1 MARNKGTFQFA
12 ANFEVKAAEAL
23 DPRIVVATKSELI
36 NKETW
41 PSDGDTLYLYE
52 GLLVSVA
59 DEGKIYMLTNVADAL
74 SADYSAWKEIGAA
87 ETIDIIDNLES
98 DRTDAAL
105 SAAQGKS
112 LKAAIDAIAI
122 PEYNVVKL
130 ETATEGHSASYQLQR
145 NGEGVGAIIDI
156 PKDLVVSSGS
166 IKEVIETDLPYEG
179 AVVGDLYIELLLA
192 NTNSDA
198 ICIPVNK
205 LVDKYRGSDYID
217 IDNAIVSLKYN
228 SLLSQIKTDIEI
240 QTIVED
246 INTLEQ
252 ELSTLSGSV
261 STNTNN
267 ISQLTLDLGNK
278 ADKTSVQNIES
289 QIISIN
295 EINTSQAESI
305 SNLTDAV
312 NAIKVVDVD
321 QTVSNGIGLTLSE
334 EGLVGINAELRTSDI
349 LLSEPVGTSETNTT
363 LQAALVGLNNKI
375 TSAISGGLT
384 SITSGNGLVVSE
396 VLNNSQNISLKIKD
410 GSNIA
415 VDSDGI
421 YLAWIEL

>member
-1 MARNKGTFQFA
+1 
-12 ANFEVKAAEAL
+12 
-23 DPRIVVATKSELI
+23 
-36 NKETW
+36 
-41 PSDGDTLYLYE
+41 
-52 GLLVSVA
+52 
-59 DEGKIYMLTNVADAL
+59 
-74 SADYSAWKEIGAA
+74 
-87 ETIDIIDNLES
+87 
-98 DRTDAAL
+98 
-105 SAAQGKS
+105 
-112 LKAAIDAIAI
+112 
-122 PEYNVVKL
+122 
-130 ETATEGHSASYQLQR
+130 
-145 NGEGVGAIIDI
+145 
-156 PKDLVVSSGS
+156 
-166 IKEVIETDLPYEG
+166 LPYEG
-179 AVVGDLYIELLLA
+179 AVIGDLYIELLLA

-384 SITSGNGLVVSE
+384 SITSGNGLVVSK

-421 YLAWIEL
+421 YLA